1 MLFSE
6 MLSDERKEGRK
17 EGRTEGRKE
26 GRTEGRKEGRTEGQ
40 NQLLQLMDRMQDG
53 GDGDKIL
60 LLGKD
65 PVLLRD
71 MYDKY
76 HIEA

>member
-1 MLFSE
+1 MKALKRDRGMEVQYMLFSE

-17 EGRTEGRKE
+17 EGRTEG
-26 GRTEGRKEGRTEGQ
+26 Q
-40 NQLLQLMDRMQDG
+40 NHLLQLMDRMQDG